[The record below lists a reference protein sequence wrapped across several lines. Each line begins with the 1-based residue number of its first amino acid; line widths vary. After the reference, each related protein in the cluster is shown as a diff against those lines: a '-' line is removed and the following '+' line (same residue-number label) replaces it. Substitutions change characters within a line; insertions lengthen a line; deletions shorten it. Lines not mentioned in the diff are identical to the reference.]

1 MIGRFPRLNGG
12 QVGLGLVK
20 FANNLKRE
28 PGVLAYLFYILHVV
42 MYMYTLLGA
51 CFVIY
56 PIPDAGLSSEHMS
69 VGMV

>member
-1 MIGRFPRLNGG
+1 M
-12 QVGLGLVK
+12 
-20 FANNLKRE
+20 
-28 PGVLAYLFYILHVV
+28 LAYLFCILHVV